1 MNVKKRKAGGS
12 LAGSIN
18 ALMDRLEAVN
28 ASLLQAASAS
38 AVQVQLKK
46 IKSLDSSAAAKG
58 ISPSL
63 SSLPVDHQ
71 ELARRLERQQRFKEE
86 KAAAA
91 AAAGIKDSQKTLV
104 ELRSEQGV
112 ARGQNLQLEKDYL
125 RLTALPSAVD
135 VRPPKV
141 LRQAL
146 ELVKRRWTEG
156 WDYKDCCNQ
165 LKSIRQDLTV
175 QHIRTVLT
183 VQVYETHGRIA
194 IEVGDFAEYRQ
205 CHSVLQQL
213 YADGVPGE
221 HREFCAYG
229 LLYAA
234 ATGRNVL
241 AHEMTE
247 AFSSS
252 GSRLSASGGSS
263 LAGDRFV
270 RHALAVCRAYLNGD
284 FVLYMRMYKDAP
296 RMTPYLMDLLLAK
309 LRVRAYQTVLAAFI
323 PSVPLSALANW
334 FGFQQKKEAAAF
346 LRERGAVVVSGSLDI
361 KESRAAQQQQ
371 QQEQQQ
377 EQK

>member
-125 RLTALPSAVD
+125 RLTALPRWWRGAGSGYFTCIACPCCATRWIIRLLLLFCSAVD
-135 VRPPKV
+135 VRPPEV

-183 VQVYETHGRIA
+183 VQASGCRPRYSYLHVGCMAGGAAFYLSSRAWWLLVGVQVYETHGRIA

-213 YADGVPGE
+213 YADGVPVSPL
-221 HREFCAYG
+221 HAPW
-229 LLYAA
+229 
-234 ATGRNVL
+234 
-241 AHEMTE
+241 
-247 AFSSS
+247 
-252 GSRLSASGGSS
+252 SR
-263 LAGDRFV
+263 
-270 RHALAVCRAYLNGD
+270 
-284 FVLYMRMYKDAP
+284 P
-296 RMTPYLMDLLLAK
+296 
-309 LRVRAYQTVLAAFI
+309 
-323 PSVPLSALANW
+323 
-334 FGFQQKKEAAAF
+334 
-346 LRERGAVVVSGSLDI
+346 
-361 KESRAAQQQQ
+361 
-371 QQEQQQ
+371 
-377 EQK
+377 

>member
-1 MNVKKRKAGGS
+1 EEDQQRKRQKKR
-12 LAGSIN
+12 
-18 ALMDRLEAVN
+18 RRHRER
-28 ASLLQAASAS
+28 
-38 AVQVQLKK
+38 
-46 IKSLDSSAAAKG
+46 
-58 ISPSL
+58 SL
-63 SSLPVDHQ
+63 SD
-71 ELARRLERQQRFKEE
+71 EDGE
-86 KAAAA
+86 
-91 AAAGIKDSQKTLV
+91 DSQKTLV

-135 VRPPKV
+135 VRPPEV

-183 VQVYETHGRIA
+183 VYETHGRIA